1 LTLSSVKNEEMVV
14 VGLGEMQ
21 VSNDPNMV
29 LACLG
34 LGSCIGISAYDP
46 VARVGAM
53 VHVALPHGNVAD
65 CGRSPTKY
73 ANTALPSMINQ
84 MESKGAVK
92 SRIVIKIAGGA
103 KIIHTVPV
111 GSILDIGD
119 RNITS
124 VKGSAAE
131 NKLSIKA
138 EDIRGTLGRSMWLNI
153 DTGVTRLR
161 TSASQVVEL

>member
-1 LTLSSVKNEEMVV
+1 MTLSSVKNEEMVV

-53 VHVALPHGNVAD
+53 VHVVLPHGNNID
-65 CGRSPTKY
+65 CGKSPTKY
-73 ANTALPSMINQ
+73 ANTALPVMVNA
-84 MESKGAVK
+84 MERKGAIK
-92 SRIVIKIAGGA
+92 SRIVLKIAGGA
-103 KIIHTVPV
+103 KIIHTIAM

-119 RNITS
+119 RNITA
-124 VKGSAAE
+124 VKKAVAE

-138 EDIRGTLGRSMWLNI
+138 EDIRGTLGRSMWLNV
-153 DTGVTRLR
+153 DTGVTRFR
-161 TSASQVVEL
+161 TTASAVGEL

>member
-1 LTLSSVKNEEMVV
+1 MTLSSVKNEEMVV

-21 VSNDPNMV
+21 VSSDPNTV

-53 VHVALPHGNVAD
+53 VHVVLPHGNPVD
-65 CGRSPTKY
+65 CGKSPTKY
-73 ANTALPSMINQ
+73 ANTALPAMVNQ

-119 RNITS
+119 RNITA
-124 VKGSAAE
+124 VKSAVAE

-138 EDIRGTLGRSMWLNI
+138 EDIRGTLGRSMWLSI
-153 DTGVTRLR
+153 DTGITKLR
-161 TSASQVVEL
+161 TTASPVVEI

>member
-21 VSNDPNMV
+21 VSNDPHTV

-53 VHVALPHGNVAD
+53 VHVVLPHGNVAD
-65 CGRSPTKY
+65 CGKTPTKY
-73 ANTALPSMINQ
+73 ANTALPAMVNQ

-92 SRIVIKIAGGA
+92 SRIVIKVAGGA

-119 RNITS
+119 RNITA
-124 VKGSAAE
+124 VKSAVAE
-131 NKLSIKA
+131 NKMSIKA
-138 EDIRGTLGRSMWLNI
+138 EDTRGTLGRSMWLNI
-153 DTGVTRLR
+153 DTGITKLR
-161 TSASQVVEL
+161 TTASPVGEL

>member
-1 LTLSSVKNEEMVV
+1 MTLSSVKNEEMVV

-21 VSNDPNMV
+21 VSNDPHTV

-53 VHVALPHGNVAD
+53 VHVVLPHGNVAD
-65 CGRSPTKY
+65 CGKTPTKY
-73 ANTALPSMINQ
+73 ANTALPAMVNQ

-92 SRIVIKIAGGA
+92 SRIVIKVAGGA

-119 RNITS
+119 RNITA
-124 VKGSAAE
+124 VKSAVAE
-131 NKLSIKA
+131 NKMSIKA
-138 EDIRGTLGRSMWLNI
+138 EDTRGTLGRSMWLNI
-153 DTGVTRLR
+153 DTGITKLR
-161 TSASQVVEL
+161 TTASPVGEL

>member
-1 LTLSSVKNEEMVV
+1 MTLSSVKNEEMVV

-53 VHVALPHGNVAD
+53 VHVVLPHGNNID
-65 CGRSPTKY
+65 CGKSPTKY
-73 ANTALPSMINQ
+73 ANTALPIMVNA
-84 MESKGAVK
+84 MERKGAIK
-92 SRIVIKIAGGA
+92 SRIVLKIAGGA
-103 KIIHTVPV
+103 KIIHTIAV

-119 RNITS
+119 RNIAA
-124 VKGSAAE
+124 VKKAVAE

-138 EDIRGTLGRSMWLNI
+138 EDIRGTLGRSMWLNV
-153 DTGVTRLR
+153 DTGVTKFR
-161 TSASQVVEL
+161 TTASAVGEL

>member
-1 LTLSSVKNEEMVV
+1 MTLSSVKNEEMVV

-53 VHVALPHGNVAD
+53 VHVVLPHGNVAD

-92 SRIVIKIAGGA
+92 SRIVIKIRRRSQNY
-103 KIIHTVPV
+103 PY
-111 GSILDIGD
+111 GSSGKHIGY
-119 RNITS
+119 R
-124 VKGSAAE
+124 
-131 NKLSIKA
+131 
-138 EDIRGTLGRSMWLNI
+138 RPQHYGR
-153 DTGVTRLR
+153 
-161 TSASQVVEL
+161 

>member
-53 VHVALPHGNVAD
+53 VHVVLPHGNNID
-65 CGRSPTKY
+65 CGKSPTKY
-73 ANTALPSMINQ
+73 ANTALPIMVNA
-84 MESKGAVK
+84 MERKGAIK
-92 SRIVIKIAGGA
+92 SRIVLKIAGGA
-103 KIIHTVPV
+103 KIIHTIAM

-119 RNITS
+119 RNIAA
-124 VKGSAAE
+124 VKKAVAE

-138 EDIRGTLGRSMWLNI
+138 EDIRGTLGRSMWLNV
-153 DTGVTRLR
+153 DTGVTKFR
-161 TSASQVVEL
+161 TTASAVGEL

>member
-1 LTLSSVKNEEMVV
+1 MTLSSVKNEEMVV

-21 VSNDPNMV
+21 VSNDPNMI

-53 VHVALPHGNVAD
+53 VHVVLPHGNNID
-65 CGRSPTKY
+65 CGKSPTKY
-73 ANTALPSMINQ
+73 ANTALPIMVNA
-84 MESKGAVK
+84 MERKGAIK
-92 SRIVIKIAGGA
+92 SRIVLKIAGGA
-103 KIIHTVPV
+103 KIIHTIAM

-119 RNITS
+119 RNIAA
-124 VKGSAAE
+124 VKKAVAE

-138 EDIRGTLGRSMWLNI
+138 EDIRGTLGRSMWLNV
-153 DTGVTRLR
+153 DTGVTKFR
-161 TSASQVVEL
+161 TTASAVGEL